1 MFNFTVSY
9 AKKSMTLGLIVLVIG
24 ISVISFLLLF
34 PHTDTVIQ
42 NSIDVTTTGIYSSDK
57 FRAESGYWLDLDINS
72 SGVSTIHVVGQTVGE
87 IFRVDGTTYKY
98 NVSISSGDVYQ
109 VQVENKA
116 GHYEY
121 IIIWVPDENHIAGS
135 FYLKRTAAYFFQLL
149 PVGAILLAVGSL
161 IIPITVYVE
170 YNARQRAK
178 LLYKCP
184 RCGKEVNIGLEI
196 CPYCKLDLTKYWVR
210 CKYCNKFYDSHLEKC
225 PKCGAET
232 EV

>member
-1 MFNFTVSY
+1 MLNFTVSY
-9 AKKSMTLGLIVLVIG
+9 AKKLFILGLILLVIG
-24 ISVISFLLLF
+24 LSIISYLFLF
-34 PHTDTVIQ
+34 PHTETVSQ
-42 NSIDVTTTGIYSSDK
+42 TSVDMTTTGSYFSDK

-72 SGVSTIHVVGQTVGE
+72 SGASTIHVNGQTVGE

-98 NVSISSGDVYQ
+98 SVSISSGDVYQ

-116 GHYEY
+116 GHYSWFTW
-121 IIIWVPDENHIAGS
+121 IPDENYITGN
-135 FYLKRTAAYFFQLL
+135 FYLKRTSVYFFQLM
-149 PVGAILLAVGSL
+149 PIGAILLAVGSL
-161 IIPITVYVE
+161 IVPITIYTE
-170 YNARQRAK
+170 YNTRQRAK

-184 RCGKEVNIGLEI
+184 RCGKEVQIGLET
-196 CPYCKLDLTKYWVR
+196 CPYCKLDLTKYWIR